1 MTLKL
6 FLLIITCVTIGAL
19 AQLAMKIGMSGPAV
33 QATLASETGA
43 NVVWI
48 ILRNPLVIGGLFA
61 YVVGAG
67 LWLFIL
73 SKADLSL
80 VFPFTGFGFILT
92 MLFGWL
98 FLDENVGFDRMM
110 GTLIIAF
117 GAYLVAKSA

>member
-1 MTLKL
+1 MTIKL
-6 FLLIITCVTIGAL
+6 FLLVITCVTIGAL

-33 QATLASETGA
+33 QATLASGVGA
-43 NVVWI
+43 NIVWT

-67 LWLFIL
+67 LWLFVL

-80 VFPFTGFGFILT
+80 VFPFTGLGFILT

-98 FLDENVGFDRMM
+98 FLNENVGFDRMM

-117 GAYLVAKSA
+117 GAYLVAKSS

>member
-1 MTLKL
+1 MTIKL
-6 FLLIITCVTIGAL
+6 FLLVITCVTIGAL
-19 AQLAMKIGMSGPAV
+19 AQLAMKMGMSGPNV
-33 QATLASETGA
+33 QATLASGI
-43 NVVWI
+43 VVNIIWT
-48 ILRNPLVIGGLFA
+48 ILRNPLVIGGLIA

-67 LWLFIL
+67 LWLLVL

-80 VFPFTGFGFILT
+80 VFPFTGLGFILT

-98 FLDENVGFDRMM
+98 FLNEHVGFDRVM